1 MWACPRSGSDSDG
14 VFLGSRPCG
23 GVPGWGLTLMVSFW
37 EAVRVGVSQ
46 VGV

>member
-1 MWACPRSGSDSDG
+1 MSGCPRSGSDSDG
-14 VFLGSRPCG
+14 VFLGHLPCG
-23 GVPGWGLTLMVSFW
+23 GVPGQGLTLMVSFW